1 MNTVQH
7 YSRHGQVIPQNKGK
21 FTKNLQQ
28 FNQDGGAVKSF
39 RTSIISVLADRV
51 ASRWRSHAYQK
62 VEAELHHEC

>member
-21 FTKNLQQ
+21 FTKSLQQ

-39 RTSIISVLADRV
+39 RTSITTALADRV
-51 ASRWRSHAYQK
+51 VPGWRSHAYQK
-62 VEAELHHEC
+62 GEAELYHEC